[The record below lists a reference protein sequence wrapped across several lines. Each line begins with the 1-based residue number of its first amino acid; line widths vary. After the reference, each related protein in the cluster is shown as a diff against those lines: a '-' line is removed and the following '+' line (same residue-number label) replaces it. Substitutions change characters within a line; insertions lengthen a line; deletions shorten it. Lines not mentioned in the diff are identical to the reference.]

1 MLQNYDFL
9 PFQCKIAESAHAGG
23 RQRVKEMGQ
32 FVEQSSCLARGGGGG
47 YSHIWAILVRAA
59 E

>member
-9 PFQCKIAESAHAGG
+9 PFQCKFAESAHAGG

-47 YSHIWAILVRAA
+47 YTHIWAI
-59 E
+59 

>member
-32 FVEQSSCLARGGGGG
+32 FVEQSSCLARGGGG
-47 YSHIWAILVRAA
+47 YTQIWAI
-59 E
+59 

>member
-9 PFQCKIAESAHAGG
+9 PFQCKFAESAHAGG

-32 FVEQSSCLARGGGGG
+32 FVEQSSCLAPGGG
-47 YSHIWAILVRAA
+47 YSHIWAI
-59 E
+59 